1 MALKAKEIAGI
12 LGISQAT
19 LSLVVNNKPGIS
31 EKTRNRVIQ
40 ELRDRGFD
48 YLLSDQT
55 RKDMEPAGEMRSIGF
70 IIYTVAGDLLG
81 YNSFFQFI
89 MEGLES
95 RARKHG
101 YNICFVTVRK
111 ENIQYDIQHIKNA
124 GYCGCAI
131 FATEMHEDDIVHF
144 EGLGIPLVLLDNYF
158 NTYSLNSVKL
168 NNQQGT
174 YLAVRNLIEHG
185 HKKIGYL
192 RSGLNINSFEERY
205 ASALNAMRGF
215 GIDDPAQYT
224 YTIGYRTEDA
234 AKGMKKLLDEGVP
247 LPTAFLADN
256 DIVAAGAML
265 ACHEAGVKIPEELSF
280 IGFDDRPECILCSPQ
295 LSTIRISRQYFGA
308 EAIEVLIRMLN
319 GETNIQMKIEIGTEM
334 VERGSVSDLAQG
346 EK

>member
-101 YNICFVTVRK
+101 
-111 ENIQYDIQHIKNA
+111 
-124 GYCGCAI
+124 
-131 FATEMHEDDIVHF
+131 
-144 EGLGIPLVLLDNYF
+144 
-158 NTYSLNSVKL
+158 
-168 NNQQGT
+168 
-174 YLAVRNLIEHG
+174 
-185 HKKIGYL
+185 
-192 RSGLNINSFEERY
+192 
-205 ASALNAMRGF
+205 
-215 GIDDPAQYT
+215 
-224 YTIGYRTEDA
+224 
-234 AKGMKKLLDEGVP
+234 
-247 LPTAFLADN
+247 
-256 DIVAAGAML
+256 
-265 ACHEAGVKIPEELSF
+265 
-280 IGFDDRPECILCSPQ
+280 
-295 LSTIRISRQYFGA
+295 
-308 EAIEVLIRMLN
+308 
-319 GETNIQMKIEIGTEM
+319 
-334 VERGSVSDLAQG
+334 
-346 EK
+346 